1 MTGQTAV
8 VAHHVAG
15 SGVSGVCDRY
25 LKGTQQLHRPHH
37 EKRILSRE
45 HSPVTRLSDRNDDV
59 TIIDEP
65 VPF

>member
-15 SGVSGVCDRY
+15 SGVCDRY

-45 HSPVTRLSDRNDDV
+45 HSPVTRLSDRNDDA

-65 VPF
+65 VSF